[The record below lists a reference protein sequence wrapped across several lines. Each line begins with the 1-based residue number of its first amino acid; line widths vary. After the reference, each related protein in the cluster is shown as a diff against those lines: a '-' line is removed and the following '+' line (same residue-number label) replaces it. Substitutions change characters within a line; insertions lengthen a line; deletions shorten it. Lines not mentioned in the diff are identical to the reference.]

1 MMSVPVAPGRL
12 PFLGHTLPL
21 LRKRFEFTT
30 NLRGQGDL
38 VELYLGPMR
47 TLFVTSPQLMH
58 QVLVTDA
65 PKFHKGR
72 MFDKFR
78 PFIGNGLAMSNGA
91 FHLRQRRML
100 QPAFHRDRLAGYA
113 NIMVRAT
120 RELVESW
127 RPDEVRRLEEDMQ
140 GLAVTI
146 VGEALFS
153 TEIGKRAIDE
163 TRRSVFVIIKNGM
176 VRALSPGFVEKLPI
190 PANRE
195 FDAAIARM
203 RAIVQ
208 EVIAG
213 HRADAVDHGDLL
225 SMLMLARD
233 DETGEPMTDEQVF
246 DEVITLLTA
255 GIETTA
261 LALAW
266 IFHEIAANP
275 DVERRVLAEIDD
287 VLGGR
292 PATFDDVPRLTYAG
306 QVAHEVLRKY
316 PLWLLMRRAA
326 QEVDLGGVRLEP
338 GTEVVLS
345 PYAMHHNPAN
355 FPDPDRFDP
364 DRWTPERARRLPK
377 GAFVPFGGGVHQCIG
392 NHFALT
398 EIVLVLATVC
408 AHHRMVPVQPVR
420 TKFTNA
426 DYPVGLLMKAVPR

>member
-21 LRKRFEFTT
+21 LRKRFEFTA

-38 VELYLGPMR
+38 VEIYLGPMR

-78 PFIGNGLAMSNGA
+78 PFMGNGLVMSNGA
-91 FHLRQRRML
+91 FHQRQRRMM
-100 QPAFHRDRLAGYA
+100 QPAFHRDRIAGYA
-113 NIMVRAT
+113 NTMIRAT
-120 RELVESW
+120 RELVDGW
-127 RPDEVRRLEEDMQ
+127 QPGEVRRIEEDMQ

-153 TEIGKRAIDE
+153 TEIGERAVDE
-163 TRRSVFVIIKNGM
+163 ARRSIFVIIKNGI
-176 VRALSPGFVEKLPI
+176 VRSLSPGFVEKLPI
-190 PANRE
+190 SANRE

-208 EVIAG
+208 EVIASW
-213 HRADAVDHGDLL
+213 RADGTDNGDLL

-233 DETGEPMTDEQVF
+233 EAGEPMTDEQVF
-246 DEVITLLTA
+246 DEVITLLSA

-275 DVERRVLAEIDD
+275 AVEQRVLAELDE
-287 VLGGR
+287 VLSGR
-292 PATFDDVPRLTYAG
+292 PVTFEDVPKLTYVG
-306 QVAHEVLRKY
+306 QVANEVLRKY
-316 PLWLLMRRAA
+316 SLWLLMRRVAE
-326 QEVDLGGVRLEP
+326 EVDLGGVRLAP
-338 GTEVVLS
+338 GTELIIS
-345 PYAMHHNPAN
+345 PHAMHHNPVHY
-355 FPDPDRFDP
+355 PDPERFDP
-364 DRWTPERARRLPK
+364 DRWTPERARLLPK
-377 GAFVPFGGGVHQCIG
+377 GAFVPFGGGIYQCIG

-398 EIVLVLATVC
+398 EIVIAVASVC
-408 AHHRMVPVQPVR
+408 ARYRLVPDRPVR

-426 DYPVGLLMKAVPR
+426 VYPLGLMMKAVPR

>member
-1 MMSVPVAPGRL
+1 MSVPVAPGRL

-30 NLRGQGDL
+30 NLRDQGDL
-38 VELYLGPMR
+38 VEVHLGPMR
-47 TLFVTSPQLMH
+47 TFFVTSPQLMH

-65 PKFHKGR
+65 TKFHKGR

-78 PFIGNGLAMSNGA
+78 PFVGNGLVMSSGA
-91 FHLRQRRML
+91 FHLRQRRMM
-100 QPAFHRDRLAGYA
+100 QPAFHRDRIAGYA
-113 NIMVRAT
+113 NTMIRAT

-127 RPDEVRRLEEDMQ
+127 RPGEVRQVEEDMQ
-140 GLAVTI
+140 GLAITI

-163 TRRSVFVIIKNGM
+163 ARRSIFVIIKNGI

-203 RAIVQ
+203 RAIVH
-208 EVIAG
+208 EVIASR
-213 HRADAVDHGDLL
+213 RADTADHGDLL
-225 SMLMLARD
+225 STLMLARD
-233 DETGEPMTDEQVF
+233 AETGEPMTDQQVF

-275 DVERRVLAEIDD
+275 EVEQRVLTELDE
-287 VLGGR
+287 VLAGR
-292 PATFDDVPRLTYAG
+292 PVTFDDLPKLTYVG
-306 QVAHEVLRKY
+306 QVANEVLRKY

-326 QEVDLGGVRLEP
+326 EEVDLGGVRLPP
-338 GTEVVLS
+338 GTEVIIS
-345 PYAMHHNPAN
+345 PHAMHHDPAH
-355 FPDPDRFDP
+355 FADPERFDP
-364 DRWTPERARRLPK
+364 DRWTPDHVRRLPK
-377 GAFVPFGGGVHQCIG
+377 GAFVPFGGGIHQCIG

-398 EIVLVLATVC
+398 EIVIAVATVC
-408 AHHRMVPVQPVR
+408 ARYRLVPDRPVR

-426 DYPVGLLMKAVPR
+426 VYPVGLLMKAVPR

>member
-1 MMSVPVAPGRL
+1 MSVPVAPGRL
-12 PFLGHTLPL
+12 PFLGHTLPM
-21 LRKRFEFTT
+21 LRKRFEFTA

-38 VELYLGPMR
+38 VEIYLGPMR

-58 QVLVTDA
+58 QILVTDA

-78 PFIGNGLAMSNGA
+78 PFIGNGLAMSDGA
-91 FHLRQRRML
+91 FHLRQRRMM
-100 QPAFHRDRLAGYA
+100 QPAFHRDRIEGYA

-120 RELVESW
+120 RELVDGW
-127 RPDEVRRLEEDMQ
+127 RPGDVLRVEEDVQ

-163 TRRSVFVIIKNGM
+163 ARRSVFVIIKNGM
-176 VRALSPGFVEKLPI
+176 VRAISPGFVEKLPI

-195 FDAAIARM
+195 FDAAIFRM
-203 RAIVQ
+203 RAIVH
-208 EVIAG
+208 EVVESRRG
-213 HRADAVDHGDLL
+213 DDADHGDLL
-225 SMLMLARD
+225 STLMLATD
-233 DETGEPMTDEQVF
+233 AETGEPMTDQQVF

-266 IFHEIAANP
+266 VFHEIAANP
-275 DVERRVLAEIDD
+275 EVERQVLAEVDA

-292 PATFDDVPRLTYAG
+292 PATFDDVPKLTYVG
-306 QVAHEVLRKY
+306 QVAQEVLRKY

-326 QEVDLGGVRLEP
+326 QEVDLGGVRLAP
-338 GTEVVLS
+338 GTEVILS
-345 PYAMHHNPAN
+345 PHAMHHNPEHFA
-355 FPDPDRFDP
+355 DPGRFDP
-364 DRWTPERARRLPK
+364 DRWTPDRARQVPK

-398 EIVLVLATVC
+398 EIALVVATVC
-408 AHHRMVPVQPVR
+408 ASHRLVPVQPVR
-420 TKFTNA
+420 TRFTNA
-426 DYPVGLLMKAVPR
+426 VYPVGLLMKAVPR

>member
-1 MMSVPVAPGRL
+1 MSVPVAPGRL
-12 PFLGHTLPL
+12 PFLGHTLPM

-38 VELYLGPMR
+38 VEIYLGPMR

-78 PFIGNGLAMSNGA
+78 PFIGNGLAMSNGT
-91 FHLRQRRML
+91 FHLRQRRMV
-100 QPAFHRDRLAGYA
+100 QPAFHRDRIAAYA
-113 NIMVRAT
+113 DIMVRAT
-120 RELVESW
+120 RDLMDDW
-127 RPDEVRRLEEDMQ
+127 RPDDVLRVEEDMQ

-153 TEIGKRAIDE
+153 TEIGERAIDE
-163 TRRSVFVIIKNGM
+163 ARRSVFVIIKNGI
-176 VRALSPGFVEKLPI
+176 VRAISPGFVEKLPI

-195 FDAAIARM
+195 FDAAIGRM
-203 RAIVQ
+203 RAIVH
-208 EVIAG
+208 EVIAS
-213 HRADAVDHGDLL
+213 RRDDEADHGDLL
-225 SMLMLARD
+225 STLMLARD
-233 DETGEPMTDEQVF
+233 SETGEPMTDQQVF

-266 IFHEIAANP
+266 VFHEIAANP
-275 DVERRVLAEIDD
+275 EVERRVLAEVDD

-292 PATFDDVPRLTYAG
+292 PATFDDVPKLTYIG
-306 QVAHEVLRKY
+306 QVAQEVLRKY

-326 QEVDLGGVRLEP
+326 QEVDLGGVRLAP
-338 GTEVVLS
+338 GTEVILS
-345 PYAMHHNPAN
+345 PHAMHHNPEHFA
-355 FPDPDRFDP
+355 DPGRFDP
-364 DRWTPERARRLPK
+364 DRWTPDRARQVPK

-398 EIVLVLATVC
+398 EIALVVATVC
-408 AHHRMVPVQPVR
+408 ARHRLVPVQPVR
-420 TKFTNA
+420 TRFTNA
-426 DYPVGLLMKAVPR
+426 VYPVGLLMKAVPR

>member
-1 MMSVPVAPGRL
+1 MSVPVAPGRL

-30 NLRGQGDL
+30 NLRAQGDL
-38 VELYLGPMR
+38 VEVYLGPMR
-47 TLFVTSPQLMH
+47 TFFVTSPQLMH

-72 MFDKFR
+72 IFDKLR
-78 PFIGNGLAMSNGA
+78 PFLGNGLAMSSGS

-100 QPAFHRDRLAGYA
+100 QPAFHRDRIAGYA
-113 NIMVRAT
+113 NIMVRAS
-120 RELVESW
+120 RELVEGW
-127 RPDEVRRLEEDMQ
+127 RPAEVRRIEQDMQ

-146 VGEALFS
+146 VGESLFS

-163 TRRSVFVIIKNGM
+163 ARRSVFLIVKNGT
-176 VRALSPGFVEKLPI
+176 VRALAPGFFEKLPI

-203 RAIVQ
+203 SAIVR
-208 EVIAG
+208 EVIVG
-213 HRADAVDHGDLL
+213 WRADGADQGDVL

-233 DETGEPMTDEQVF
+233 TETGEPMTDQQVF

-275 DVERRVLAEIDD
+275 EIEQRVLTEVDE
-287 VLGGR
+287 VLAGR
-292 PATFDDVPRLTYAG
+292 QVTFDDVPKLTYLG
-306 QVAHEVLRKY
+306 QVANEVLRKY
-316 PLWLLMRRAA
+316 SLWLLMRRAA
-326 QEVDLGGVRLEP
+326 EEVDLGGVLLRP
-338 GTEVVLS
+338 GTEVILS
-345 PYAMHHNPAN
+345 PHAMHHDPAN
-355 FPDPDRFDP
+355 FTDPDRFDP
-364 DRWTPERARRLPK
+364 DRWTPDRVRQLPK

-398 EIVLVLATVC
+398 EIVIAVATIC
-408 AHHRMVPVQPVR
+408 PRYRLVPVQQVR
-420 TKFTNA
+420 TRFTNA
-426 DYPVGLLMKAVPR
+426 LYPVGLMMKAVPR